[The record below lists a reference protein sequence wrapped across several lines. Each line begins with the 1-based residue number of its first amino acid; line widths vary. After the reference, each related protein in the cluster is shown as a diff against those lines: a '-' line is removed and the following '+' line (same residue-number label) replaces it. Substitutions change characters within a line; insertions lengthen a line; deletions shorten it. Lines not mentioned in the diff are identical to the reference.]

1 MKKNKLHK
9 WIILIIVLVL
19 LVITAGAFYL
29 KNTNNKKKSGNETVV
44 KDNVRV
50 ITKDSDITK
59 SILSVEE
66 DRIVFSENPKYKKGD
81 VITAGIIPDAKDGF
95 IRRVTEVKKE
105 GSKYIIETEPA
116 YLTDVF
122 EKAHIVKNYK
132 LTEDGLEKG
141 HPDVKQEESRVSMQK
156 VSYDS
161 TKIVRDTSSTAK
173 QVDMAD
179 SEDDEEEESEDDG
192 YMFGASFDE
201 EIENIHISG
210 EAGFDVW
217 LELRLDI
224 DNGKVQFGMAVRDKT
239 GASLHLAYG
248 SDLQKEIEKVIYEKE
263 LPNFTFDMAG
273 VPIVVTN
280 DLAVVLNGNVK
291 VEGSMSLD
299 YQISSENTHGFLY
312 DSRKSE
318 VEEINE
324 HTDNSDGVHWTTVQV
339 SGESSADIAIHLTT
353 QLYGCTGMD
362 FSGGISGKAEG
373 EAKVT
378 TNPDLAGYAG
388 KLDLSI
394 TPKVSGTL
402 VVTVPIVDEKLVE
415 QPLFAKELKPFW
427 EKHWKSSSEW
437 KKDMEWTET
446 GEKGT
451 IDEEGNVGVTY
462 TTRYGEVNMITCP
475 KFQFDIPS
483 GWSVTTEEVGDGT
496 TPVEEN
502 VVITNDRNVTVS
514 YWSCLG
520 ALGAATRMLEKSDVT
535 KVADS
540 QFVPSYPAGTN
551 TDFSYLGP
559 FVVAK
564 VKAKATM
571 DMQLDSDY
579 TEIDGGTFY
588 AVVPE
593 SYLGE
598 HEYVKQVGD
607 IDEFSFDYPRPHAFI
622 AESPDGKFTEKE
634 EKEVIEILKSFRVA
648 E

>member
-19 LVITAGAFYL
+19 LVITAGVFYL
-29 KNTNNKKKSGNETVV
+29 KNTNDKKKSGNETVV

-105 GSKYIIETEPA
+105 GSKYIIETEQA

-141 HPDVKQEESRVSMQK
+141 HPDVAQEQTKVGTQK
-156 VSYDS
+156 VVYNSEKTQQDTNTTVQLADS
-161 TKIVRDTSSTAK
+161 T
-173 QVDMAD
+173 D
-179 SEDDEEEESEDDG
+179 SDEESEEDSQ
-192 YMFGASFDE
+192 YLFGGSFDE
-201 EIENIHISG
+201 EVENIHISG
-210 EAGFDVW
+210 EAGFDIW

-224 DNGKVQFGMAVRDKT
+224 DNGKVQFGIAVRDKT
-239 GASLHLAYG
+239 GASLQFRYG
-248 SDLQKEIEKVIYEKE
+248 SDLEKEIEKVIYERK
-263 LPNFTFDMAG
+263 LPNLEFLVEG
-273 VPIVVTN
+273 IPIVVTN
-280 DLAVVLNGNVK
+280 DLEAVLNGGVK
-291 VEGSMSLD
+291 AEGTISLN
-299 YQISSENTHGFLY
+299 YKVFSKNTHGFLY
-312 DSRKSE
+312 DSKKGK

-324 HTDNSDGVHWTTVQV
+324 HTDNSDGMQWNTVQV
-339 SGESSADIAIHLTT
+339 SGECSAEIAIHLITK
-353 QLYGCTGMD
+353 LYGSTGLD
-362 FSGGISGKAEG
+362 LSGGVSGKAAG
-373 EAKVT
+373 EVKIT
-378 TNPDLAGYAG
+378 SKPDLEGYAG

-394 TPKVSGTL
+394 TPKVTGTL
-402 VVTVPIVDEKLVE
+402 VVTVPIVDEKLAE

-502 VVITNDRNVTVS
+502 VVIANDRNVTVS

-520 ALGAATRMLEKSDVT
+520 ALGAATRMVEKSDIT

-571 DMQLDSDY
+571 DRKWDSDF
-579 TEIDGGTFY
+579 TEIDGGSFY

-598 HEYVKQVGD
+598 REYVKQVGD

>member
-19 LVITAGAFYL
+19 LVITAGVFYL
-29 KNTNNKKKSGNETVV
+29 KNTNDKKKSGNETVV

-95 IRRVTEVKKE
+95 VRRVTEVKKE

-141 HPDVKQEESRVSMQK
+141 HPDVKQEESRASMQK
-156 VSYDS
+156 ASYNS
-161 TKIVRDTSSTAK
+161 TKIMEDTSSTAK
-173 QVDMAD
+173 LVDTAD
-179 SEDDEEEESEDDG
+179 SEDDGDEESEDAG
-192 YMFGASFDE
+192 YIFGASFDE

-224 DNGKVQFGMAVRDKT
+224 DNGNVQFGIAVRDKT
-239 GASLHLAYG
+239 GASLQFRYG
-248 SDLQKEIEKVIYEKE
+248 SDLQKEIEKVIYERE
-263 LPNFTFDMAG
+263 LPNFEFAVAG
-273 VPIVVTN
+273 IPIVVTN
-280 DLAVVLNGNVK
+280 DLEAVLNGEVK
-291 VEGSMSLD
+291 IEGSISLD
-299 YQISSENTHGFLY
+299 YKVFSENTHGFLY
-312 DSRKSE
+312 DSKKGK

-324 HTDNSDGVHWTTVQV
+324 HTDNSDGMQWNTVQA
-339 SGESSADIAIHLTT
+339 SGECSADIAIHLITK
-353 QLYGCTGMD
+353 LYGSTGLD
-362 FSGGISGKAEG
+362 LSGGVSGKAEG
-373 EAKVT
+373 EVKVT
-378 TNPDLAGYAG
+378 TKPDLEGYAG

-394 TPKVSGTL
+394 APKVTGTL

-437 KKDMEWTET
+437 KKDIEWTET

-462 TTRYGEVNMITCP
+462 TTRYGEVNAITCP

-496 TPVEEN
+496 SPLEEN
-502 VVITNDRNVTVS
+502 VVIANDRNVTVS
-514 YWSCLG
+514 YWSCSG
-520 ALGAATRMLEKSDVT
+520 ALGGASRMLEKSDVT

-551 TDFSYLGP
+551 TDFSNLGS

-564 VKAKATM
+564 IKAKATM
-571 DMQLDSDY
+571 DMKLDSDY
-579 TEIDGGTFY
+579 TEVDGGTFY

-622 AESPDGKFTEKE
+622 AEAPEGKFTEKE

>member
-19 LVITAGAFYL
+19 LVITAGVFYL
-29 KNTNNKKKSGNETVV
+29 KNTNDKKKSGNETVV

-95 IRRVTEVKKE
+95 VRRVTEVKKE

-141 HPDVKQEESRVSMQK
+141 HPDVKQEESRASMQK
-156 VSYDS
+156 ASYNS
-161 TKIVRDTSSTAK
+161 TKIMEDTSSTAK
-173 QVDMAD
+173 LVDTAD
-179 SEDDEEEESEDDG
+179 SEDDGDEESEDVG
-192 YMFGASFDE
+192 YIFGASFDE

-224 DNGKVQFGMAVRDKT
+224 DNGNVQFGIAVRDKT
-239 GASLHLAYG
+239 GASLQFRYG
-248 SDLQKEIEKVIYEKE
+248 SDLQKEIEKVIYERE
-263 LPNFTFDMAG
+263 LPNFEFAVAG
-273 VPIVVTN
+273 IPIVVTN
-280 DLAVVLNGNVK
+280 DLEAVLNGEVK
-291 VEGSMSLD
+291 IEGSISLD
-299 YQISSENTHGFLY
+299 YKVFSENTHGFLY
-312 DSRKSE
+312 DSKKGK

-324 HTDNSDGVHWTTVQV
+324 HTDNSDGMQWNTVQA
-339 SGESSADIAIHLTT
+339 SGECSADIAIHLITK
-353 QLYGCTGMD
+353 LYGSTGLD
-362 FSGGISGKAEG
+362 LSGGVSGKAEG
-373 EAKVT
+373 EVKVT
-378 TNPDLAGYAG
+378 TKPDLEGYAG

-394 TPKVSGTL
+394 APKVTGTL

-437 KKDMEWTET
+437 KKDIEWTET

-462 TTRYGEVNMITCP
+462 TTRYGEVNAITCP

-496 TPVEEN
+496 SPLEEN
-502 VVITNDRNVTVS
+502 VVIANDRNVTVS
-514 YWSCLG
+514 YWSCSG
-520 ALGAATRMLEKSDVT
+520 ALGGASRMLEKSDVT

-551 TDFSYLGP
+551 TDFSNLGS

-564 VKAKATM
+564 IKAKATM
-571 DMQLDSDY
+571 DMKLDSDY
-579 TEIDGGTFY
+579 TEVDGGTFY

-622 AESPDGKFTEKE
+622 AEAPEGKFTEKE